1 MNIAIAMVSCDSGSH
16 SNNKMAVGEERV
28 VGYDCEFVED
38 PPKYLQA
45 ECPVCLLVLRDPHQ
59 VTCCGKS
66 FCKEC
71 IERVKAG
78 HKSCPCCGQD
88 SYNDFSNKGLR
99 QPLYGFKVHCSNK
112 EEGCLWQ
119 GELGQVD
126 NHLNLNTTTVDNEL
140 EGCEYA
146 KLRCSFCLEAIT
158 RNQLCRHKRELCN
171 KRPFSCEHCNE
182 YKSTYDDVITHHWPV
197 CGYHPVA
204 CPNMCGTSPQRKD
217 LDSHVNRVC
226 PAAVIDCD
234 FSYAGCEVRLPRSE
248 MAAHLKDNQTEHVS
262 LLALE
267 HRNVRADLKRQQE
280 EIKYLRERQQ
290 LRKDAEIQ
298 KLHQEIESLQRLT
311 KVLSLKTKLFPV
323 DFQVRNPERG
333 TKWTTTPFF
342 THVGGYKLYLVFDCL
357 VRCVCLLGVGLMKG
371 EYDSRL
377 QWPLTAEVYFQIL
390 DSNKSVAL
398 EEFVLKIDKQ
408 QRVSGKE
415 PCVHHILS
423 SNVTRTSIMYVRV
436 IGVYVY

>member
-1 MNIAIAMVSCDSGSH
+1 MNTAIAMASCDNGSH
-16 SNNKMAVGEERV
+16 SNNKMAVGDERV

-78 HKSCPCCGQD
+78 HKSCPCCKQD
-88 SYNDFSNKGLR
+88 AYNDFSNKGLR

-126 NHLNLNTTTVDNEL
+126 NHLNLKATTVDNEL

-146 KLRCSFCLEAIT
+146 IVRCSFCLEAIT

-171 KRPFSCEHCNE
+171 KRPFSCEHCDK

-197 CGYHPVA
+197 CDYHPVA

-217 LDSHVNRVC
+217 LDSHVKRVC

-234 FSYAGCEVRLPRSE
+234 FSYAGCKVRLPRSE
-248 MAAHLKDNQTEHVS
+248 MAAHLKDNQAEHVS
-262 LLALE
+262 LLSLE
-267 HRNVRADLKRQQE
+267 HRNLRTDLKRQQE
-280 EIKYLRERQQ
+280 EIKYLKEHQQ
-290 LRKDAEIQ
+290 LNAARKDAEIR
-298 KLHQEIESLQRLT
+298 KLHEEIESLQRLT
-311 KVLSLKTKLFPV
+311 KVLSLKTTLFPA
-323 DFQVRNPERG
+323 DYQIRNPERG
-333 TKWTTTPFF
+333 CTWTSAPFF
-342 THVGGYKLYLVFDCL
+342 THVGGYKLYLDFGYHFLC
-357 VRCVCLLGVGLMKG
+357 VGLMKG

-390 DSNKSVAL
+390 DSNKSVIL
-398 EEFVLKIDKQ
+398 RDFVLKIDKK
-408 QRVSGKE
+408 QRVSEKE
-415 PCVHHILS
+415 ACVGCIFS
-423 SNVTRTSIMYVRV
+423 DVTRTSIMHVRV